1 MRFHRGDL
9 IAHIDSLSTHA
20 LLPYI
25 FPNNIWVMTFIIA
38 VVSHTGFRVKN
49 ARSDKLLP
57 TMLFKQLV
65 GHL

>member
-25 FPNNIWVMTFIIA
+25 PPNNIWVMTFIIA
-38 VVSHTGFRVKN
+38 VLAHTDFQSQKREI
-49 ARSDKLLP
+49 
-57 TMLFKQLV
+57 
-65 GHL
+65 